1 MKKLFL
7 SSFLL
12 FLLLHGTQAQRQPQS
27 HIRPSSI
34 GISFIFNDFET
45 IQRIRATSLSAVIRD
60 KQIGKIKDMSPGF
73 AISYFKGLTNHLDF
87 AGTIGGSFVEQALRN
102 VNSTG
107 DNFLTEVDASI
118 NLKMLPDNYFFTP
131 YLSAGVGASK
141 YRGYYGAIMPLGAG
155 LKFNFFEEASL
166 FVNAKYHFPVL
177 DASPD
182 HHLVFAFGISGVVGK
197 RRVPEVKELIVPQ
210 APKDTDGDGIADNA
224 DQCPEVPGIAKYNG
238 CPIPDTDKDGIND
251 ETDQC
256 PTVAG
261 IAKYNG
267 CPIPDTDKDG
277 VNDEEDRCKDVP
289 GVARYQG
296 CPVPDS
302 DKDGINDEEDRCPQ
316 LPGTRANNGCP
327 EVKQEIQQRMAYNAT
342 RVFFI
347 TGSHKLSTRSNAALN
362 DVVKILNSDTNL
374 KLAIEGHTDNVG
386 ADAFNQTLSDRRA
399 ASVRQYLISKGIAE
413 SRLTSA
419 GFGETKPIA
428 DNKTPKGRAQN
439 RRVVMRVG
447 YE

>member
-1 MKKLFL
+1 MKRCLF
-7 SSFLL
+7 SFVVLL
-12 FLLLHGTQAQRQPQS
+12 FLLNTSSAQEDSGQY
-27 HIRPSSI
+27 IRPSSI
-34 GISFIFNDFET
+34 GISFIFNDFQT
-45 IQRIRATSLSAVIRD
+45 VQRIRSSSLSTVIRN
-60 KQIGKIKDMSPGF
+60 KQLGKIKDMSPGF
-73 AISYFKGLTNHLDF
+73 AVTYFKGLTNHIDF
-87 AGTIGGSFVEQALRN
+87 AGTLGGSFVENALPN
-102 VNSTG
+102 INTSG
-107 DNFLTEVDASI
+107 DNFLIEADASL
-118 NLKMLPDNYFFTP
+118 NLKMLPDNYFFSP

-141 YRGYYGAIMPLGAG
+141 YKGYYGAIVPVGAG
-155 LKFNFFEEASL
+155 FKFNFFQEASL

-182 HHLVFAFGISGVVGK
+182 HHLVFGFGIAGIVG
-197 RRVPEVKELIVPQ
+197 RRKPAVVKEAPQ
-210 APKDTDGDGIADNA
+210 PKDTDGDGIFDNV
-224 DQCPEVPGIAKYNG
+224 DQCPEVPGVAKYNG

-251 ETDQC
+251 DNDQC

-296 CPVPDS
+296 CPIPDT
-302 DKDGINDEEDRCPQ
+302 DKDGVNDEEDKCPQ
-316 LPGTRANNGCP
+316 LVGTRENNGCP

-342 RVFFI
+342 RVYFI
-347 TGSHKLSTRSNAALN
+347 TGSHKLSTKSNVALN

-374 KLAIEGHTDNVG
+374 KLSIEGHTDNVG
-386 ADAFNQTLSDRRA
+386 ADAYNQSLSDRRA
-399 ASVRQYLISKGIAE
+399 NSVREYLISKGISA

-419 GFGETKPIA
+419 GFGETQPIESNNPA
-428 DNKTPKGRAQN
+428 AGPAQN
-439 RRVVMRVG
+439 RRVVMRVS

>member
-1 MKKLFL
+1 MKKCLF
-7 SSFLL
+7 SFLVL
-12 FLLLHGTQAQRQPQS
+12 FFLLNTASAQEHSQQY
-27 HIRPSSI
+27 IRPSSI
-34 GISFIFNDFET
+34 GISFIFNDFQT
-45 IQRIRATSLSAVIRD
+45 VQRIRSSSLSTVIRE
-60 KQIGKIKDMSPGF
+60 KQLGKIKDMSPGF
-73 AISYFKGLTNHLDF
+73 AASYFKGLTNHIDF
-87 AGTIGGSFVEQALRN
+87 AGTLAGSFVENALAN
-102 VNSTG
+102 TNTSG
-107 DNFLTEVDASI
+107 DNFLMEADASL
-118 NLKMLPDNYFFTP
+118 NLKMLPDNYFFSP

-141 YRGYYGAIMPLGAG
+141 YRGYYGAIVPVGAG
-155 LKFNFFEEASL
+155 FKFNFFQEASL
-166 FVNAKYHFPVL
+166 FVNAKYHFPVM

-182 HHLVFAFGISGVVGK
+182 HHLVFSFGIAGVVG
-197 RRVPEVKELIVPQ
+197 RRKAPVVKEAPQ
-210 APKDTDGDGIADNA
+210 PPRDTDGDGIIDNA
-224 DQCPEVPGIAKYNG
+224 DQCPEVPGVAKYNG

-296 CPVPDS
+296 CPVPDT
-302 DKDGINDEEDRCPQ
+302 DKDGVNDEEDKCPQ
-316 LPGTRANNGCP
+316 LVGTRENNGCP

-342 RVFFI
+342 RIYFL
-347 TGSHKLSTRSNAALN
+347 TGSHKLSTKSNVALN

-374 KLAIEGHTDNVG
+374 KLSIEGHTDNVG
-386 ADAFNQTLSDRRA
+386 ADAYNQTLSDRRA
-399 ASVRQYLISKGIAE
+399 NSVREYLISKGIDA

-428 DNKTPKGRAQN
+428 SNNTAAGRAQN
-439 RRVVMRVG
+439 RRVVMTVS
-447 YE
+447 YQ